1 MDDEKKTTP
10 FDDPLDDELHP
21 DPDPGLGESERER
34 FHRLFSEKLMP
45 EILRRG
51 LESGMD
57 TFLRS
62 DRGVR
67 KAITDLKL
75 RRELTNYF
83 FHQIDQ
89 TKNAALRVIAGEVR
103 DFLENTNLEQSLF
116 SVLTSLAF
124 EIRTEVRF
132 VPTEDGPLRPS
143 VESRV
148 SPSGRSGGKKKTTTK
163 KKAKKKA
170 AAKKSPPKG
179 ASRKKAPSGSTSRK
193 PRDED

>member
-1 MDDEKKTTP
+1 MPRRTNEKKEQAGGREP
-10 FDDPLDDELHP
+10 QPEEP
-21 DPDPGLGESERER
+21 VEQER
-34 FHRLFSEKLMP
+34 FRLLFGEKLMP

-67 KAITDLKL
+67 KAISDLKL

-83 FHQIDQ
+83 FSQVEE
-89 TKNAALRVIAGEVR
+89 TKNAALRVIAREVR
-103 DFLENTNLEQSLF
+103 DFLENTDLDEALR

-132 VPTEDGPLRPS
+132 VPVKDGSVRPQVKS
-143 VESRV
+143 TVAKAGKV
-148 SPSGRSGGKKKTTTK
+148 TGRKTKRKRKAPVKRKAGRKKK
-163 KKAKKKA
+163 
-170 AAKKSPPKG
+170 P
-179 ASRKKAPSGSTSRK
+179 
-193 PRDED
+193 